1 MELTQKTCK
10 EFAEILASKQ
20 AVPGGGGAAALT
32 GALGVALA
40 SMVANF
46 SIGKKKFIG
55 VEEKHKEIL
64 ERGEELRN
72 RLLDLID
79 EDAKNFYPLSEA
91 YGIKAVT
98 DDEKEAKQKVM
109 QSALKVACS
118 APIKMVDAIYESILL
133 HEELFDI
140 SSKIIISD
148 LGVGAACLKAALLSA
163 QLNVIINLNSIKDEA
178 YTAEIKQ
185 HVEEL
190 VNKGSQK
197 ADDIYQKVIH
207 KMNE

>member
-1 MELTQKTCK
+1 MELIQKTCK

-20 AVPGGGGAAALT
+20 AVPGGGAAAALT

-46 SIGKKKFIG
+46 SIGKKTFIG

-64 ERGEELRN
+64 ERGEELRE

-79 EDAKNFYPLSEA
+79 EDAKNFYPLSKA
-91 YGIKAVT
+91 YGIKAT
-98 DDEKEAKQKVM
+98 TEKEKEAKQETL
-109 QSALKVACS
+109 QSALKIACS

-140 SSKIIISD
+140 SSKLIISD
-148 LGVGAACLKAALLSA
+148 LGVGVQCLKAALLGA
-163 QLNVIINLNSIKDEA
+163 ELNVIINLNSIKDEV
-178 YTAEIKQ
+178 YKAEIKE
-185 HVEEL
+185 HVDGL

-197 ADDIYQKVIH
+197 ADDIYGKVIG

>member
-46 SIGKKKFIG
+46 SIGKKKFID

-79 EDAKNFYPLSEA
+79 EDAKNFYPLSKA
-91 YGIKAVT
+91 YGIKAET
-98 DDEKEAKQKVM
+98 DEEKEAKQETL

-148 LGVGAACLKAALLSA
+148 LGVGVQCLKAALYGA
-163 QLNVIINLNSIKDEA
+163 QLNVMINVNSINDEEYA
-178 YTAEIKQ
+178 AETRKHIDAI
-185 HVEEL
+185 VE
-190 VNKGSQK
+190 VGAKV
-197 ADDIYQKVIH
+197 ADEIYKKVIE

>member
-46 SIGKKKFIG
+46 SKGKKKFIS

-64 ERGEELRN
+64 EKGEELRE
-72 RLLDLID
+72 RLLALID
-79 EDAKNFYPLSEA
+79 EDAKNFYPLSKA
-91 YGIKAVT
+91 YGIKAIT
-98 DDEKEAKQKVM
+98 DEEKEAKQETL

-118 APIKMVDAIYESILL
+118 APIKMVEAIYQSILL

-148 LGVGAACLKAALLSA
+148 VGVGAQCLKAALYGA
-163 QLNVIINLNSIKDEA
+163 QLNVIINLNAIKDDT
-178 YTAEIKQ
+178 YKDEIQ
-185 HVEEL
+185 EHIDEL
-190 VNKGSQK
+190 VNKGSKK
-197 ADDIYQKVIH
+197 ADDIYQKVIE
-207 KMNE
+207 KMNC